1 MAPSYCVNENK
12 ECVKWVETYF
22 KDCLCNLR
30 DDISF
35 SLGLMSLVS
44 WGVAE
49 IPQIITIFRTKSSHG
64 VSLAFL
70 LTWVAGDICNLVGC
84 LLEPATLPTQFYT
97 ALLYA
102 STTVILLLQIAYYD
116 HILIWYKRRQHVNNK
131 WAIEEEK
138 RPLKPKPSQEHSA
151 IAIPN
156 DTHKSASPREYYYM
170 SARSLAGSA
179 TPPSLTY
186 IRAAKSDPPAME
198 FIHDSSD
205 DEASSNISTTQPRP
219 ILPRSVDGRFG
230 TFLATAIN
238 LPLKGNAMTMRYGY
252 IGFTGIKLF
261 QENENEIHS
270 KYGQYLGWVMAA
282 IYTCS
287 RIPQIWLNIK
297 RGSVEG
303 LNPFMFVF
311 ALIANVSYVGSILV
325 RTTEYESI
333 KANMPWLLDA
343 TVCVALDIFIISQYI
358 YYRYFRNRE
367 AKSDDGESLK

>member
-261 QENENEIHS
+261 Q
-270 KYGQYLGWVMAA
+270 
-282 IYTCS
+282 
-287 RIPQIWLNIK
+287 IK

>member
-1 MAPSYCVNENK
+1 MAPSYCVKENK

-49 IPQIITIFRTKSSHG
+49 IPQIITIFRNKSSHG
-64 VSLAFL
+64 ISLAFL

-102 STTVILLLQIAYYD
+102 STTIILLLQIVYYD
-116 HILIWYKRRQHVNNK
+116 HILRWCKHRQNVKSKLDN
-131 WAIEEEK
+131 EEEK
-138 RPLKPKPSQEHSA
+138 RPLNPKPSQVYSG

-156 DTHKSASPREYYYM
+156 GTQKEAARGEYYYM

-179 TPPSLTY
+179 TPPSFTHL
-186 IRAAKSDPPAME
+186 RAAKSGPSALE

-205 DEASSNISTTQPRP
+205 DDEASQVTSNISTTKPWS
-219 ILPRSVDGRFG
+219 IPRSVD
-230 TFLATAIN
+230 
-238 LPLKGNAMTMRYGY
+238 
-252 IGFTGIKLF
+252 
-261 QENENEIHS
+261 ENEVHS
-270 KYGQYLGWVMAA
+270 TYGQYLGWIMAA

-311 ALIANVSYVGSILV
+311 ALIANTSYVGSILV
-325 RTTEYESI
+325 RTTEFESI
-333 KANMPWLLDA
+333 KANLPWLLDA
-343 TVCVALDIFIISQYI
+343 TVCVALDFFIISQYI
-358 YYRYFRNRE
+358 YYRYFRSSE
-367 AKSDDGESLK
+367 SSDDGEYLK

>member
-1 MAPSYCVNENK
+1 MAPYYCVNENK

-116 HILIWYKRRQHVNNK
+116 HILRWCKRRHNINNN
-131 WAIEEEK
+131 WANEEEK
-138 RPLKPKPSQEHSA
+138 RPLKPKPSQEYTE
-151 IAIPN
+151 IVIPN
-156 DTHKSASPREYYYM
+156 GTHKSAAPRE

-186 IRAAKSDPPAME
+186 IRAAKSGPSAME

-205 DEASSNISTTQPRP
+205 DEESSQVTSNSSTTQPRP
-219 ILPRSVDGRFG
+219 ILPRSLD
-230 TFLATAIN
+230 
-238 LPLKGNAMTMRYGY
+238 
-252 IGFTGIKLF
+252 
-261 QENENEIHS
+261 
-270 KYGQYLGWVMAA
+270 KY
-282 IYTCS
+282 
-287 RIPQIWLNIK
+287 
-297 RGSVEG
+297 
-303 LNPFMFVF
+303 
-311 ALIANVSYVGSILV
+311 
-325 RTTEYESI
+325 
-333 KANMPWLLDA
+333 
-343 TVCVALDIFIISQYI
+343 
-358 YYRYFRNRE
+358 
-367 AKSDDGESLK
+367 